1 MLLSVN
7 AHDVW
12 LYPQGKCSTM
22 TNILIFIYTEVDF
35 LLHVYEVSKPSVLII
50 KSWNCQ
56 II

>member
-50 KSWNCQ
+50 KS
-56 II
+56 